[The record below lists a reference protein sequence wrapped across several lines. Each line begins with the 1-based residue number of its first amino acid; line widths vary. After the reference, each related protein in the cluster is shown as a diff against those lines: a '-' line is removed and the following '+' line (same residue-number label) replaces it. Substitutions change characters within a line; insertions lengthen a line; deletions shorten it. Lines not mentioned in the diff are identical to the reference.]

1 MGITGS
7 WDGRISRRT
16 LLRTGGSAAVG
27 LFMVGSRAQ
36 RARAVPPFRGDPF
49 SLGVASG
56 EPTADSVVLWT
67 RLAQDPLNGGGIPD
81 EVFGVRYEVAT
92 DEHFRD
98 IVKRGAFEAVPEEAH
113 SVHARIRDLE
123 PSTDYWYRFKWGTEE
138 SCKGRT
144 RTAPAAG
151 SSPDSLSFAFASC
164 QNYAHGFYPA
174 HKAMANEPDIEL
186 VVWLGDYIYEGP
198 GLSSNPKMHFRDHV
212 PQAELFSLA
221 DYRTR
226 YAQYKT
232 DPQLQKSHAAH
243 PWLITW
249 DDHEFKDNYANLFI
263 DPPGQPI
270 EDVIARRTA
279 AYQAFWEHQPL
290 PRSMKP
296 VGKDLP
302 LYRRSRWGDLAT
314 FHVLDT
320 RQYRDDQIVQCTQA
334 GRDPLSGYCL
344 TQLDP
349 NRTILGAEQR
359 EWLFDGL
366 ASGPSNGWNI
376 LANQVGFA
384 PQDDIPATNRRRF
397 FVDPWD
403 GYPIDRQHVLD
414 FIEQNEIRNLVVITG
429 DKHQH
434 SVRNVPPDY
443 VRFEADPVAT
453 EFVGS
458 SISSEG
464 DVIDSSEKAVNDS
477 NPHIKFENFR
487 RGFVRV
493 DLDRDVWQTEFHV
506 MDTVSTPEGE
516 ASTLPRWYVERATP
530 GAHKL

>member
-1 MGITGS
+1 V
-7 WDGRISRRT
+7 SRRT
-16 LLRTGGSAAVG
+16 LLRTGGSAAAG
-27 LFMVGSRAQ
+27 LFLVGSTAPRAK
-36 RARAVPPFRGDPF
+36 AVPPFSGEPF

-56 EPTADSVVLWT
+56 EPTPDGVVLWT
-67 RLAQDPLNGGGIPD
+67 RLAHDPLHGGGIPD
-81 EVFGVRYEVAT
+81 EVFGVRFEVAA
-92 DEHFRD
+92 DEDFRR
-98 IVKRGAFEAVPEEAH
+98 IVKRGAVEAVPDEAH
-113 SVHARIRDLE
+113 SVHAEIHGLE
-123 PSTDYWYRFKWGTEE
+123 PATDYWYRFKWGTEV
-138 SCKGRT
+138 SRKGRT

-151 SSPDSLSFAFASC
+151 SSTDGLTFAFASC
-164 QNYAHGFYPA
+164 QNYAHGLDPA
-174 HKAMANEPDIEL
+174 HRALAEEPGIEL

-198 GLSSNPKMHFRDHV
+198 GVNADPRIHIREHV
-212 PQAELFSLA
+212 PQREIFSLD

-226 YAQYKT
+226 YAQYKL
-232 DPQLQKSHAAH
+232 DGQLQQSHAAH

-249 DDHEFKDNYANLFI
+249 DDHEFKNNYANLFI

-270 EDVIARRTA
+270 ENVIARRAA
-279 AYQAFWEHQPL
+279 AYQAFWEHQPV

-302 LYRRSRWGDLAT
+302 LYRRAKWGDLAT

-320 RQYRDDQIVQCTQA
+320 RQYRDRQITQCNQA
-334 GRDPLSGYCL
+334 GRDPASGYCR

-349 NRTILGAEQR
+349 DRTILGAEQR
-359 EWLFDGL
+359 QWLFEGL
-366 ASGPSNGWNI
+366 AAGPANGWNI

-384 PQDDIPATNRRRF
+384 PQDEFDDDRKRF

-414 FIEQNEIRNLVVITG
+414 FVAQNEIKNLVVITG

-443 VRFEADPVAT
+443 LHFDGDPVAT
-453 EFVGS
+453 EFVGT

-464 DVIDSSEKAVNDS
+464 QIIDIAQKAVNDD
-477 NPHIKFENFR
+477 NPHILFENFR

-493 DLDRDVWQTEFHV
+493 DVDRDVWQTEFQV
-506 MDTVSTPEGE
+506 MDTVHSEDGQ
-516 ASTLPRWYVERATP
+516 ASALRRWYVNRGQP
-530 GAHKL
+530 GAHRV